1 MTNAADAVAGRVFG
15 DDAADQCRLGSNTE
29 PTAGAEQ
36 PASVLGVIADDRA
49 TDELGFCPGPWGARS
64 VVPDKHAAAVAR
76 AAVLRDRAVEEGGA
90 AVRDRDAAA
99 VTVDSAAGNDQGVKD
114 DQPCYA
120 RRWSTPDHFKDAALL
135 LGVNRDG
142 RCAIWVGFAA
152 ERDVGGAEREIGF
165 VIRTRRNVDDVVYIG
180 RVDCVGD
187 GGVVPRHVEHR
198 SFVDH
203 PDGAN
208 HARAAMGI
216 AEVRNGARCIGG
228 YSPREGGVASVQRA
242 VEQAICRAG
251 IARRDRMVAGGVLPI
266 DGVT

>member
-1 MTNAADAVAGRVFG
+1 MEDAVFVALATVWKTIAVIIHASERCARVGIQYDRPCNLAGYIAADDRVDHRRLTGRSRMTNAADAVAGRVFG

-29 PTAGAEQ
+29 PTAGTEQ

-99 VTVDSAAGNDQGVKD
+99 VTVDSAAGNDQCVKD

-142 RCAIWVGFAA
+142 RCAVGVGFAA
-152 ERDVGGAEREIGF
+152 ERDVGGA
-165 VIRTRRNVDDVVYIG
+165 
-180 RVDCVGD
+180 D
-187 GGVVPRHVEHR
+187 G
-198 SFVDH
+198 
-203 PDGAN
+203 
-208 HARAAMGI
+208 
-216 AEVRNGARCIGG
+216 
-228 YSPREGGVASVQRA
+228 
-242 VEQAICRAG
+242 
-251 IARRDRMVAGGVLPI
+251 
-266 DGVT
+266 